1 MPPAPLPRRLA
12 RLPAAPLARPGLD
25 VRVART
31 PAARLAGLAGL
42 AEIPEH
48 AGLLLPC
55 TRSVHTF
62 GMCVA
67 IDLVWLGPGRIA
79 VRVDAAVAPGRVRS
93 CRRAHAVLELAAGAA
108 ARHGLHP
115 GAVL

>member
-1 MPPAPLPRRLA
+1 MPPAPLPRRLS
-12 RLPAAPLARPGLD
+12 RLPAARPARPGLD

-115 GAVL
+115 GAAL